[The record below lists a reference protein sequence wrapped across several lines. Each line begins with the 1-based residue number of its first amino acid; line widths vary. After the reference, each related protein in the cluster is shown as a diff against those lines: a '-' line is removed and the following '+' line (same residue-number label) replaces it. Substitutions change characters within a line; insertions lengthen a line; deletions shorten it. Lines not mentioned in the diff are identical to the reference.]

1 VAICNFS
8 QLREACASVIAF
20 LPTAGLISLAWSM
33 PACCCGGPEPPSPG
47 PPGTISGS
55 IQFPAGT
62 QPAPLAVYAVDT
74 DRSRPGFTA
83 YFISRIR
90 PPASN
95 YEIDL
100 PPGDYVLVARLD
112 SDPLSAG
119 GYITCHSSAC
129 TPFLTSVRLNAG
141 QAVTHIDVANWGS
154 SYAAGVIWGIDMFGS
169 MMSVPAMSSS
179 SASTAT
185 SPTALPVRQRPQG
198 PTPPLPIERELP
210 SIYQGNDVRIH
221 LDLPANWYEVNG
233 PAQPLAEVS
242 IYYFSNENVLSP
254 LSLDANGVVMLLED
268 LCPPIDA
275 SNLSA
280 QASFFITQQGMAH
293 FYFLDRDRPA
303 AGQPFEGFEYVGT
316 KDASPGCLFFEFA
329 GATRMARDSNLV
341 TFDQIVFQARYA

>member
-1 VAICNFS
+1 
-8 QLREACASVIAF
+8 
-20 LPTAGLISLAWSM
+20 M

-62 QPAPLAVYAVDT
+62 QPAPLAVYALDQ

-83 YFISRIR
+83 YFITRIG
-90 PPASN
+90 PPASS
-95 YEIDL
+95 YEIGL
-100 PPGDYVLVARLD
+100 PPGDYALVARLD

-141 QAVTHIDVANWGS
+141 QALTHIDIANWGS
-154 SYAAGVIWGIDMFGS
+154 SYGASAIWGVDMFGS
-169 MMSVPAMSSS
+169 MMSVPATS
-179 SASTAT
+179 SASATTAT
-185 SPTALPVRQRPQG
+185 SPMALPVRQRPQG
-198 PTPPLPIERELP
+198 PTPPLPAERELP
-210 SIYQGNDVRIH
+210 SIYQGNNMRIR
-221 LDLPANWYEVNG
+221 LDLPANWYEIDG
-233 PAQPLAEVS
+233 PAQPLADAS
-242 IYYFSNENVLSP
+242 IYYFANEEVKSP

-268 LCPPIDA
+268 FCPPINA

-280 QASFFITQQGMAH
+280 QASFFNTQQGVAH
-293 FYFLDRDRPA
+293 FYFLDRDGPA
-303 AGQPFEGFEYVGT
+303 AGQPFEGFEYLGT
-316 KDASPGCLFFEFA
+316 KVGSPGCLFFEFA